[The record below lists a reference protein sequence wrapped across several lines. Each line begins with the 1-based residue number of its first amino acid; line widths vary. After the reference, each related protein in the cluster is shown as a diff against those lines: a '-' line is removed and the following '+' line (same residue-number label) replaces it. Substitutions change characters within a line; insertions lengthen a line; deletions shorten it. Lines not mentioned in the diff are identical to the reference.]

1 MKASPLLSAEIHRAD
16 WSLIYP
22 VQSDAEGIHLLLQ
35 PYTLVAHTWEVFP
48 WQMTGRML
56 NVLQCPQGIYEYLHL
71 VLYFR
76 ARAAMLALTGKVLD
90 RRDLFRAMNRHQAQ
104 IGGIYREH
112 LIVNLQGYL
121 RKSNLAGLPECHS
134 EDSVGEE
141 EDEKIELNRRSI
153 RKVVRAAEAGFMK
166 TLDFISVA
174 TRMEEEVAG
183 HSVGFWVGGGDKPKG
198 KEVGARV
205 RRFEGGYVI
214 RPSDEDTKRM
224 IGIGQTFEPIAVGE
238 ADSTELGAPRAEMA
252 DGRLQ
257 TKDGKSGERGAS
269 SAEGKDDRLQT
280 AEGRLKSAGRDQK
293 SEEDRRTDCASHI
306 GERERKKKG
315 EAREPASDA
324 VAKKAAELVL
334 AAVAPALRCSKLNP
348 DRGATDDLVQAFTLE
363 RKKRATD
370 RATFRA
376 LARLDIEVARK
387 TPDKAPWMRVGDANR
402 HYNRAVRGEAVRAD
416 DVATRAFAL
425 ERRYRRALREA
436 G

>member
-1 MKASPLLSAEIHRAD
+1 
-16 WSLIYP
+16 
-22 VQSDAEGIHLLLQ
+22 
-35 PYTLVAHTWEVFP
+35 
-48 WQMTGRML
+48 MTGRML

-112 LIVNLQGYL
+112 LIANLQGYL
-121 RKSNLAGLPECHS
+121 RKSNLAGLPVCHS

-141 EDEKIELNRRSI
+141 EVEKIERNRRTL
-153 RKVVRAAEAGFMK
+153 RGVVQEAESKYLK

-183 HSVGFWVGGGDKPKG
+183 HSVGFWVGGGEETQG
-198 KEVGARV
+198 KEVRTRV

-224 IGIGQTFEPIAVGE
+224 IGIGQPFEPIAVGE
-238 ADSTELGAPRAEMA
+238 AESAERGGSKELGAP
-252 DGRLQ
+252 
-257 TKDGKSGERGAS
+257 

-280 AEGRLKSAGRDQK
+280 ADGRLKSAGRGQK
-293 SEEDRRTDCASHI
+293 SEEDRRTDPPSRNSGATGCASHNEGRRGTKNI
-306 GERERKKKG
+306 VTDDPT
-315 EAREPASDA
+315 AT
-324 VAKKAAELVL
+324 VAQKAAEIVL

-402 HYNRAVRGEAVRAD
+402 QYSRAVRGEAVRAD
-416 DVATRAFAL
+416 DVATRAVAL